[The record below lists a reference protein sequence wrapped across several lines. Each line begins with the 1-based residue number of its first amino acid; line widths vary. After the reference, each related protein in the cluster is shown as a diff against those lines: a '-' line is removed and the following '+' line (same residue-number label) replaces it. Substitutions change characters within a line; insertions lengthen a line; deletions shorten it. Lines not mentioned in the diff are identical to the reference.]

1 MIYIFFGVY
10 YYFNESI
17 SYIKR
22 GEIMTIFRFSLSAL
36 MVFSIGAIA
45 QQEGPTIEE
54 VVVTVTKKEE
64 SVQDIPVSIQ
74 AFGADQLEARQVF
87 DMQGL
92 SQNVPGF
99 VHSKAIGSGASY
111 SIRGYGSFGVGAAT
125 ISSYVTA
132 TNGHSVNNGIF
143 SDIGF
148 FDVDRVEVLKGPQ
161 GTLFGRNAVGG
172 VINQI
177 TTRPG
182 DEFGGYARVKVGNY
196 DLRKV
201 DTAIDIPLSD
211 RLKTRVAVSSL
222 QRGGWVTNLHTN
234 NEVDDRDQQAVRF
247 SVDYDLSDTS
257 SLSLTYEQQKGK
269 DSRFNIGQIYCAKDP
284 LLGCDPYQLGDLGQ
298 PMHKAGAFTG
308 AFNLIAAITP
318 TPTFDS
324 YAGAVI
330 NSNIDVVN
338 HNVDP
343 YYEQTA
349 ENTSIIYLKEMSH
362 GTFKAQATYNTRD
375 YYHHQDNE
383 YGVAKA
389 AGLPGLL
396 AGLLPP
402 IGFEATFYGFNEYVT
417 WDRQYE
423 FSDAKQNGHQWE
435 LNYVSDFDGPLN
447 FTVGYYKQEA
457 DASNIYLIQSAA
469 LQMIADVGRHPY
481 NDLVFAGAL
490 NDLRLAGQYGLG
502 PAAWANLPTSFAG
515 YGGVSWYTNL
525 VLGLG
530 AGGLGAIPTLFP
542 ALAAMPKYTLPH
554 EMQGYFQD
562 SHNTSKSSAI
572 YGELYYDVNEKT
584 KITLGFRMDDFEVF
598 DSQFSC
604 LGDNGAGCELF
615 RDNYAT
621 APEYVRYPAILQ
633 GTKSDDTSGKFAIQR
648 YIAEDAMIYFS
659 FTEGAKSGGSNPNEK
674 GIPDPYLPEAVEYI
688 EFGLKGRF
696 MGGRL
701 SANVNYFSGEHSNM
715 IISSITDAGSRNVNF
730 DATIEGFEGEISF
743 LLTDS
748 TRIDFNFLDVT
759 SEVDGTAMLVDPLNI
774 VLGTKRVPIPAG
786 ALPWGDAG
794 QMVSVVPGSS
804 GLMQVG
810 WTDAGPVF
818 KFAGY
823 SCNTSSFNPLTG
835 NYCTTALAQD
845 VGGNTLPGAPDFSY
859 NFAITQSI
867 ATANGMIDVRL
878 SQSFMGKRWGDIF
891 NNPALRIDDSSTM
904 DLNITYVPNDGD
916 WYVGLWG
923 RNLED
928 DRSIQGIYKASNLQ
942 GGSKFA
948 NHNEPATYGVQFGYN
963 F

>member
-1 MIYIFFGVY
+1 
-10 YYFNESI
+10 
-17 SYIKR
+17 
-22 GEIMTIFRFSLSAL
+22 MTIFRFSMSAL
-36 MVFSIGAIA
+36 MVFSIGVFA
-45 QQEGPTIEE
+45 QQEGPVIEE

-99 VHSKAIGSGASY
+99 VHSKAIGSGATY
-111 SIRGYGSFGVGAAT
+111 AIRGYGSFGIGAAT
-125 ISSYVTA
+125 VSSYVTA
-132 TNGHSVNNGIF
+132 SNGHSVNNGIF

-182 DEFGGYARVKVGNY
+182 EDFEGYVRVKVGNY

-201 DTAIDIPLSD
+201 DTAINIPLSD
-211 RLKTRVAVSSL
+211 RLRTRVAISSL
-222 QRGGWVTNLHTN
+222 QRGGWVTNIHTN

-247 SVDYDLSDTS
+247 SLDYDLSDTS
-257 SLSLTYEQQKGK
+257 KLEFTYERQTGK
-269 DSRFNIGQIYCAKDP
+269 DARFNIGQIYCAKDP

-298 PMHKAGAFTG
+298 PMHKGGAFSG
-308 AFNLIAAITP
+308 AFNLIAAIMPNAT
-318 TPTFDS
+318 TDS
-324 YAGAVI
+324 YAGATI
-330 NSNIDVVN
+330 PNSIDLVN

-343 YYEQTA
+343 YHEQTA
-349 ENTSIIYLKEMSH
+349 EFSQLQYTKDMEH
-362 GTFKAQATYNTRD
+362 GTFKAKVSYNTRE

-383 YGVAKA
+383 YGVADA
-389 AGLPGLL
+389 VGLPGLL

-417 WDRQYE
+417 HDRQYE
-423 FSDAKQNGHQWE
+423 FSDANLHGTQWE
-435 LNYVSDFDGPLN
+435 LNYISDLDGPFN
-447 FTVGYYKQEA
+447 YTVGYYDIEA
-457 DASNIYLIQSAA
+457 DNANIYLVQSAA
-469 LQMIADVGRHPY
+469 IQMIADVGRHPY
-481 NDLVFAGAL
+481 NDLVFAPAL
-490 NDLRLAGQYGLG
+490 GDLRLAGQYGLG
-502 PAAWANLPTSFAG
+502 PPAWANLPPSFAG
-515 YGGVSWYTNL
+515 YGGVAWYTNL

-542 ALAAMPKYTLPH
+542 ALAAMDKYTLPH
-554 EMQGYFQD
+554 EMQGFFQD
-562 SHNTSKSSAI
+562 SHNTQKSSAL
-572 YGELYYDVNEKT
+572 YGELYYDLDEKT
-584 KITLGFRMDDFEVF
+584 KLTLGFRMDEFEVF

-604 LGDNGAGCELF
+604 LGDNGAGCALF
-615 RDNYAT
+615 RANYAT

-633 GTKSDDTSGKFAIQR
+633 GTSSDDTSGKFAIQR
-648 YIAEDAMIYFS
+648 YITEDAMVYAS
-659 FTEGAKSGGSNPNEK
+659 FTQASKSGGSNPNEK
-674 GIPDPYLPEAVEYI
+674 GIPDPYLPEEVEYI

-701 SANVNYFSGEHSNM
+701 SANVNYFSGEHGNM
-715 IISSITDAGSRNVNF
+715 IISSINDAGSRNVNL
-730 DATIEGFEGEISF
+730 DATIEGVEGEFSF

-748 TRIDFNFLDVT
+748 TRIDFNFVDVT
-759 SEVDGTAMLVDPLNI
+759 SEVDGTSMQVDPLNI

-786 ALPWGDAG
+786 AFPWGDAG
-794 QMVSVVPGSS
+794 KMVSIVPGSS
-804 GLMQVG
+804 GLMTVG
-810 WTDAGPVF
+810 MTDAGPVF

-823 SCNTSSFNPLTG
+823 SCNTPNFNPLAG
-835 NYCTTALAQD
+835 QYCLTALPQD

-859 NFAITQSI
+859 NLAITQSI
-867 ATANGMIDVRL
+867 ATANGLIDVRL
-878 SQSFMGKRWGDIF
+878 SQSHMGERWGDVF
-891 NNPALRIDDSSTM
+891 NNPALKVEDSSTM
-904 DLNITYVPNDGD
+904 DLNITYTPNVGN
-916 WYVGLWG
+916 WYIGLWG

-948 NHNEPATYGVQFGYN
+948 NHNEPATYGIQFGVN